1 MKSSGTFTTIKDLIV
16 RLASLYV
23 ENAKL
28 NIAEKLTLVLSAALL
43 LIVALVLGIFA
54 LAFFTGAA
62 LEALELVMD
71 SWLSYLIMGCIFVGL
86 IIVAVVLRKMLFV
99 NPIARYLSKVIFDE
113 PA

>member
-71 SWLSYLIMGCIFVGL
+71 PWLSYLIMGCIFVGL
-86 IIVAVVLRKMLFV
+86 IIVAVVLRKMLLV

>member
-1 MKSSGTFTTIKDLIV
+1 MKSSGTFTTIKDLIL
-16 RLASLYV
+16 RLASLYI

-43 LIVALVLGIFA
+43 LIVAL
-54 LAFFTGAA
+54 AFFTGAA

-71 SWLSYLIMGCIFVGL
+71 PWLSYLIMGCIFAGL
-86 IIVAVVLRKMLFV
+86 IIVAVVLRKTLFV

>member
-1 MKSSGTFTTIKDLIV
+1 MKSSRTFTTIKDLIV

-62 LEALELVMD
+62 LEALELVMEP
-71 SWLSYLIMGCIFVGL
+71 WLSYLIMGCVFVGL
-86 IIVAVVLRKMLFV
+86 IIVAVLLRKTLFV